1 MLTKFSKAFEGKED
15 VLAGIV
21 TTVRGVADTG
31 INASLY
37 NRDVKQALENAVPGI
52 IISSFKA
59 YNLTADEM
67 QKRRTAEEQ
76 RKTTALKFDDLE
88 TLLAGPVSA
97 EVLAQTKAQKLF
109 GEDVVGEISEY
120 IPELGMNRVRKT
132 IQGTRNDGTLYEY
145 QINIYED
152 GIVDYQYS
160 TKEGELGVR
169 IVASD
174 KRPDLKNSVPGTG
187 DVPIER
193 ADQKPP
199 LTGLID
205 LRTFVANVLPTGN
218 VIFSKTA
225 DAVGR
230 GGKGSSTFQF
240 IGRDNLGRDR
250 FDIGGTNFTVI
261 ALDGKDAFVSDNFK
275 VVMVPVPNPSTG
287 EPELKPTPQSEP
299 FNPPQQT
306 PAPEVAQ
313 QPTPEVQPKPETP
326 TTPVVGDEGK
336 TGAEGATGVAGGAPS
351 GPSQAAPS
359 LSPQPGAVVRPETT
373 IPSTPGATTGV
384 STKPANAVTVV
395 DAQNYLNETNDQAGT
410 VIILEAAAGTRPIDE
425 ALAVLQKANITPILS
440 VVDRDAEIAI
450 LKEIEQQLEADR
462 QARERGRAERVE
474 RATGVRTEREQAQ
487 YEREQAKFESDLK
500 GLEAAIAKA
509 KSDEEKAQARQV
521 FTTQQRE
528 RLLEAGRLT
537 GGLQAQIDAELGN
550 LLDQYE
556 DAQRRAGRAV
566 TQKEGL
572 VAPQQPGDVGRGI
585 SDQDV
590 IDFLGLGRDEAE
602 RYGFFGDTEGV
613 AGGLGPGSGVEGE
626 GPGSG
631 VEGTGPGSGTIG
643 VGPGAGEEGFGP
655 GGGET
660 DEVTTK
666 LRPVVIYDQ
675 TPSPRATAGIPERVT
690 AQAVEGILGDK
701 EPLFGGDEDEQRQVW
716 NRRSLRLRKAL
727 GL

>member
-1 MLTKFSKAFEGKED
+1 L
-15 VLAGIV
+15 
-21 TTVRGVADTG
+21 
-31 INASLY
+31 
-37 NRDVKQALENAVPGI
+37 
-52 IISSFKA
+52 
-59 YNLTADEM
+59 
-67 QKRRTAEEQ
+67 
-76 RKTTALKFDDLE
+76 
-88 TLLAGPVSA
+88 
-97 EVLAQTKAQKLF
+97 
-109 GEDVVGEISEY
+109 
-120 IPELGMNRVRKT
+120 
-132 IQGTRNDGTLYEY
+132 
-145 QINIYED
+145 
-152 GIVDYQYS
+152 
-160 TKEGELGVR
+160 
-169 IVASD
+169 
-174 KRPDLKNSVPGTG
+174 
-187 DVPIER
+187 
-193 ADQKPP
+193 
-199 LTGLID
+199 
-205 LRTFVANVLPTGN
+205 
-218 VIFSKTA
+218 
-225 DAVGR
+225 
-230 GGKGSSTFQF
+230 
-240 IGRDNLGRDR
+240 
-250 FDIGGTNFTVI
+250 
-261 ALDGKDAFVSDNFK
+261 
-275 VVMVPVPNPSTG
+275 
-287 EPELKPTPQSEP
+287 
-299 FNPPQQT
+299 
-306 PAPEVAQ
+306 
-313 QPTPEVQPKPETP
+313 
-326 TTPVVGDEGK
+326 
-336 TGAEGATGVAGGAPS
+336 
-351 GPSQAAPS
+351 
-359 LSPQPGAVVRPETT
+359 
-373 IPSTPGATTGV
+373 
-384 STKPANAVTVV
+384 
-395 DAQNYLNETNDQAGT
+395 
-410 VIILEAAAGTRPIDE
+410 
-425 ALAVLQKANITPILS
+425 LS

-474 RATGVRTEREQAQ
+474 RATGIRTEREQAQ

-500 GLEAAIAKA
+500 GLEADIAKA

-528 RLLEAGRLT
+528 RLLGAGRLT

-631 VEGTGPGSGTIG
+631 AEGTGPGSGTIG

-660 DEVTTK
+660 DEVTTR

-701 EPLFGGDEDEQRQVW
+701 EPLFGGDEDEQRAVW